1 MDAAAVAASIPSF
14 SMSES
19 AFPLLPSLAPPP
31 GELPRRAADVA
42 EGKLSQRALFCRKTA
57 EAAKG
62 RPYGGEEIP
71 MDRRGDLRS
80 PLPRSPRR
88 GDLRSPLPRSPR
100 RGDLRSPLQSLLLE
114 EESAL
119 PLPVAEEG
127 STLFPQ
133 RSENTRINVS
143 PKCFSGT
150 ARCEWHPPI
159 PREAEAGG
167 SRLSFLS

>member
-1 MDAAAVAASIPSF
+1 MILGNPCIKKKEWTLQPLQRPFLLFLCRAF
-14 SMSES
+14 S
-19 AFPLLPSLAPPP
+19 LRPSLAPPP
-31 GELPRRAADVA
+31 GELPRRPADVA
-42 EGKLSQRALFCRKTA
+42 EGVLSQRALSCRKTA

-62 RPYGGEEIP
+62 RPYGEEEIP
-71 MDRRGDLRS
+71 MN
-80 PLPRSPRR
+80 RR

-119 PLPVAEEG
+119 PLPVTEEG

-133 RSENTRINVS
+133 RSENTRISVN

-159 PREAEAGG
+159 PRDADAG
-167 SRLSFLS
+167 

>member
-1 MDAAAVAASIPSF
+1 MHKKEGMDAAAVAASIPSF

-88 GDLRSPLPRSPR
+88 GDLRSPL
-100 RGDLRSPLQSLLLE
+100 QSLLLE